1 VSDTSN
7 SGETVIIR
15 KYANRRLYNT
25 ASSSYVTLDSLA
37 EMVKNGVEFIVQDA
51 KTGEDITRGVLAQII
66 FEEESKGQNLLP
78 VSVLRQLIGFYGDQ
92 VQALVPGWLEV
103 SMKTF
108 AQSQDKMR
116 EQMSRAFGSSTPM
129 AAFEEQARQN
139 AEMFQNAMRMWSP
152 FVPGMTGTKAGE
164 TSVEPAPPSREEA
177 ETLATLQAQLAAMQ
191 KQIDALAKK

>member
-152 FVPGMTGTKAGE
+152 FVPGMTGAKAGE